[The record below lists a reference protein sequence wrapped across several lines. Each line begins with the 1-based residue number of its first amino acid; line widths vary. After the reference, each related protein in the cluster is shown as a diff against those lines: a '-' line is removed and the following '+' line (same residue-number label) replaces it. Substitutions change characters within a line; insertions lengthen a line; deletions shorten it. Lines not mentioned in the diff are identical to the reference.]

1 MTLPATGGK
10 CRKPCS
16 AGWDRIGGQMSGVV
30 AATLVGRFVDQR
42 VWRDGA
48 SPAEVGPPLPLLPGP
63 IVVTLPQNFG
73 QPPKSGQRLMHLR
86 TGIGDGISAGST
98 EHEGHAPGNHE
109 KPGGQGLLE

>member
-16 AGWDRIGGQMSGVV
+16 AGWDRIGGQMPGVV
-30 AATLVGRFVDQR
+30 AATLAGRFVDQR
-42 VWRDGA
+42 VWRGGA
-48 SPAEVGPPLPLLPGP
+48 APPKLGPPPPLLPGP

-86 TGIGDGISAGST
+86 MVIGDGICAGST
-98 EHEGHAPGNHE
+98 EQEIHAYG
-109 KPGGQGLLE
+109 